1 MLITE
6 AFYAFGEYNL
16 EKIGI
21 IDLGSNSARLVIVNL
36 FADGYFMVVDELKES
51 VRLGQ
56 DMERDGFLKPQR
68 VAETIKTLK
77 MFRKL
82 CDASGVSRIIAVATA
97 AVRRAKNQR
106 SFLDEIQANCGI
118 KIRVLTAE
126 EEAVYVYR
134 GVINTMDIPKGLVLE
149 IGGGSTKIVYYNR
162 RNILNYVTLP
172 FGAVTLSALFADD
185 GLKPEEQTKK
195 IEEFFTEQLKKV
207 EWINDVDPE
216 VQMIGVGGSFR
227 NLFKISKMVHKYP
240 LDTVH
245 NYTMNV
251 EDFLPVYDM
260 IKVLDLDKKKKIKGL
275 SAERADILP
284 AALAIVKSFVEF
296 FNFDRFTLSGA
307 GLREGIMFNQAL
319 PVTEEKPISDVL
331 NYSLTTL
338 VKYYDCDE
346 KHVEH
351 VVNLSIQLFKQLRVL
366 HKFPRQYLRVLKVAA
381 TLHDCGMRIKYYN
394 HQRHSCYM
402 ILNSTLY
409 GVSHRD
415 IVLAAFTACCHK
427 KEDIN
432 AYDWTRYRDILH
444 EDDIEI
450 VKRLGV
456 MLRIAESLDR
466 SMSGSVKSINCD
478 ILGDSVI
485 MKTEVDG
492 DASLEI
498 RDAMAAGAEFR
509 KSFHKNLEIL

>member
-1 MLITE
+1 M
-6 AFYAFGEYNL
+6 

-21 IDLGSNSARLVIVNL
+21 IDLGSNSARLVIVDL
-36 FADGYFMVVDELKES
+36 FADNHFMVVDELKES

-68 VAETIKTLK
+68 VAETIRTLK

-82 CDASGVSRIIAVATA
+82 CDASGVTRIIAVATA

-106 SFLDEIQANCGI
+106 SFLDEIQASCGI
-118 KIRVLTAE
+118 KIRVLSAE
-126 EEAVYVYR
+126 EEALYVYR
-134 GVINTMDIPKGLVLE
+134 GVINTMDVPKGIVLE
-149 IGGGSTKIVYYNR
+149 IGGGATKIVYYNR
-162 RNILNYVTLP
+162 RCIINYVTLP
-172 FGAVTLSALFADD
+172 FGAVTLTGLFADD
-185 GLKPEEQTKK
+185 GLKPEEIAKK
-195 IEEFFTEQLKKV
+195 IEEFFTEQLKQI
-207 EWINDVDPE
+207 EWINTVDPDA
-216 VQMIGVGGSFR
+216 QMIGVGGSFR

-245 NYTMNV
+245 NYVMKT
-251 EDFLPVYDM
+251 EEFLPVYDM
-260 IKVLDLDKKKKIKGL
+260 LKVLDLDKKKKIKGL

-284 AALAIVKSFVEF
+284 AALAIVKSFVSF
-296 FNFDRFTLSGA
+296 FNFERFTISGS
-307 GLREGIMFNQAL
+307 GLREGIMVNQAL
-319 PVTEEKPISDVL
+319 PMTEEKPISDVL

-338 VKYYDCDE
+338 VKYYGCDE

-366 HKFPRQYLRVLKVAA
+366 HKFPRQYLKVLKVAA
-381 TLHDCGMRIKYYN
+381 TLRDCGQRIKYYN

-402 ILNSTLY
+402 ILNANLY

-432 AYDWTRYRDILH
+432 AYEWARYRDLLH

-466 SMSGSVKSINCD
+466 SMSGTVKSINCD

-492 DASLEI
+492 DATLEI
-498 RDAMAAGAEFR
+498 RDAMAASTEFK

>member
-1 MLITE
+1 M
-6 AFYAFGEYNL
+6 

-36 FADGYFMVVDELKES
+36 FQEGYFMVVDELKES

-82 CDASGVSRIIAVATA
+82 CDASGVSRIITVATE
-97 AVRRAKNQR
+97 AVRKAKNQR
-106 SFLDEIQANCGI
+106 SFLDEIQANCGLKI
-118 KIRVLTAE
+118 KVLSAE
-126 EEAVYVYR
+126 EEATLVYR
-134 GVINTMDIPKGLVLE
+134 GVINTMDVPKGIILE

-162 RNILNYVTLP
+162 RNMLNYATLP
-172 FGAVTLSALFADD
+172 FGSVTLTDMFSND
-185 GLKPEEQTKK
+185 GLRPEEQAAK
-195 IEEFFTEQLKKV
+195 IEEFFTEQLKSV
-207 EWINDVDPE
+207 EWLPE
-216 VQMIGVGGSFR
+216 VDSDAQMIGVGGSFR
-227 NLFKISKMVHKYP
+227 NLFKINKMVHKYP

-245 NYTMNV
+245 NYNMLT
-251 EDFLPVYDM
+251 EDFLPLYDM

-275 SAERADILP
+275 SAQRADILP
-284 AALAIVKSFVEF
+284 AALAVIRAFVGYMHAD
-296 FNFDRFTLSGA
+296 NFTISGA

-319 PVTEEKPISDVL
+319 PSTIEKPVSDVL
-331 NYSLTTL
+331 TYSLTTL
-338 VKYYDCDE
+338 VKWYDCDE
-346 KHVEH
+346 HHVEH

-366 HKFPRQYLRVLKVAA
+366 HKFPRQYLKVLKVAA

-394 HQRHSCYM
+394 HQRHSWYM
-402 ILNSTLY
+402 ILNANLY
-409 GVSHRD
+409 GVSHRE

-432 AYDWTRYRDILH
+432 PLDWARFKDILH

-466 SMSGSVKSINCD
+466 SMSGCIKGINCD

-485 MKTEVDG
+485 MKTEVEG

-498 RDAMAAGAEFR
+498 RDAMAAGAEFK

>member
-1 MLITE
+1 M
-6 AFYAFGEYNL
+6 

-36 FADGYFMVVDELKES
+36 FTDGHFMVIDELKES

-56 DMERDGFLKPQR
+56 DMERDGFLKPAR

-82 CDASGVSRIIAVATA
+82 CDASGVTRIIAVATE

-106 SFLDEIQANCGI
+106 SFLDEIQSSCGI
-118 KIRVLTAE
+118 KIRVLSAE
-126 EEAVYVYR
+126 EEAVFVYR
-134 GVINTMDIPKGLVLE
+134 GVINTMDVPKGIVLE

-162 RNILNYVTLP
+162 RNMLNYVTLP
-172 FGAVTLSALFADD
+172 FGAVTLTGLFSGD
-185 GLKPEEQTKK
+185 GLKPEQQAEK
-195 IEEFFTEQLKKV
+195 IEEFFTEQLKQV
-207 EWINDVDPE
+207 EWLKDVDPD
-216 VQMIGVGGSFR
+216 VQMMGVGGSFR

-240 LDTVH
+240 LDSVH
-245 NYTMNV
+245 NYKMQV

-284 AALAIVKSFVEF
+284 AALAVIKSFISYLWVES
-296 FNFDRFTLSGA
+296 FTFSGA

-319 PVTEEKPISDVL
+319 PMTVEKPVADVL

-366 HKFPRQYLRVLKVAA
+366 HKFPRQYLRILKVAA
-381 TLHDCGMRIKYYN
+381 MLHDCGERIKYYN
-394 HQRHSCYM
+394 HQRHSWYM

-409 GVSHRD
+409 GVTHRD

-432 AYDWTRYRDILH
+432 MADWARYKDIVS
-444 EDDIEI
+444 EDDLEV
-450 VKRLGV
+450 VKKLGV

-466 SMSGSVKSINCD
+466 AHAGSIKSINCD

-492 DASLEI
+492 DATLEI
-498 RDAMAAGAEFR
+498 RNAMTASTEFR

>member
-1 MLITE
+1 MTV
-6 AFYAFGEYNL
+6 L

-56 DMERDGFLKPQR
+56 DMERDGFLKPAR

-82 CDASGVSRIIAVATA
+82 CDASGVTRIIAVATE

-118 KIRVLTAE
+118 KIRVLSAE
-126 EEAVYVYR
+126 EEAVLVYR
-134 GVINTMDIPKGLVLE
+134 GVINSMDVPKGIILE

-162 RNILNYVTLP
+162 RNMLNYVTLP
-172 FGAVTLSALFADD
+172 FGAVTLTGLFSGD
-185 GLKPEEQTKK
+185 GLSPEEQAEK
-195 IEEFFTEQLKKV
+195 IEEFFTEQLKQVDWLK
-207 EWINDVDPE
+207 EVDPD

-227 NLFKISKMVHKYP
+227 NLFKISKMVRKYP

-245 NYTMNV
+245 NYKMAT
-251 EDFLPVYDM
+251 EDFIPVYDM

-275 SAERADILP
+275 SAQRADILP
-284 AALAIVKSFVEF
+284 AALAVIKSFV
-296 FNFDRFTLSGA
+296 NYLNLDGFTLSGC

-319 PVTEEKPISDVL
+319 PMTLEKPIADVL

-346 KHVEH
+346 RHVEH

-366 HKFPRQYLRVLKVAA
+366 HKFPRQYLKVLKVAA
-381 TLHDCGMRIKYYN
+381 MMHDCGMRIKYYN
-394 HQRHSCYM
+394 HQRHSWYM

-409 GVSHRD
+409 GVTHRE
-415 IVLAAFTACCHK
+415 IVLAAFTACCHR

-432 AYDWTRYRDILH
+432 LIDWARYRDVVSE
-444 EDDIEI
+444 EDLEVI
-450 VKRLGV
+450 KKLGV

-466 SMSGSVKSINCD
+466 SHSGNVKSVNCD

-485 MKTEVDG
+485 MKTEVEGDG
-492 DASLEI
+492 SLEI
-498 RDAMAAGAEFR
+498 RDAMTSSAEFR

>member
-1 MLITE
+1 M
-6 AFYAFGEYNL
+6 

-36 FADGYFMVVDELKES
+36 FQEGYFMVVDELKES

-82 CDASGVSRIIAVATA
+82 CDASGVSRIITVATE
-97 AVRRAKNQR
+97 AVRKAKNQR

-118 KIRVLTAE
+118 KIKVLSAE
-126 EEAVYVYR
+126 EEATLVYR
-134 GVINTMDIPKGLVLE
+134 GVINTMDIPKGLILE

-162 RNILNYVTLP
+162 RNMLNYATLP
-172 FGAVTLSALFADD
+172 FGAVTLTDRFAQD
-185 GLKPEEQTKK
+185 GQKPEEQNNR
-195 IEEFFTEQLKKV
+195 IEEFITEQLKGV
-207 EWINDVDPE
+207 EWLTTVDPD

-227 NLFKISKMVHKYP
+227 NLFKINKMVHKYP

-245 NYTMNV
+245 NYHMLT
-251 EDFLPVYDM
+251 EDFLPLYDM

-275 SAERADILP
+275 SAQRADILP
-284 AALAIVKSFVEF
+284 AALAVVKAFINYMNVESF
-296 FNFDRFTLSGA
+296 TISGA

-319 PVTEEKPISDVL
+319 PSTIEKPISDVL
-331 NYSLTTL
+331 TYSLTTL
-338 VKYYDCDE
+338 VKWYDCDE
-346 KHVEH
+346 RHVEH

-366 HKFPRQYLRVLKVAA
+366 HKFPRQYLKVLKVAA

-394 HQRHSCYM
+394 HQRHSWYM
-402 ILNSTLY
+402 ILNANLY
-409 GVSHRD
+409 GVTHRE

-432 AYDWTRYRDILH
+432 PLDWARYKDILR
-444 EDDIEI
+444 EEDIEI

-466 SMSGSVKSINCD
+466 SMSGCIKGINCD

-485 MKTEVDG
+485 MKTEVEG

-498 RDAMAAGAEFR
+498 RDAMAAGAEFK